1 MKKFHVG
8 IQLYGV
14 RKAMEADFEGTLK
27 AIAEMGYEYVE
38 FAGYY
43 GRTADEIKDILNK
56 YGLKCISVHQSIDFY
71 DEDPKK
77 AVEFLKS
84 FGVKY
89 SVIPWYQ
96 REKLAGSD
104 EWEASLSSFIKVAK
118 LLSENGMMLGYHNHD
133 FEFEKHDGK
142 YLHDYIFDG
151 IDKDLIVPELDTC
164 WVHYAGL
171 DPAKKIREFRG
182 RVEIV
187 HLKDFECR
195 ELGGGPAYDLIDSNG
210 EGLKKKTRE
219 DNGFVFRPL
228 GMGRQNFAE
237 ILTACEESGT
247 EVVIVEQDQTYDTP
261 ELEAAK
267 ISREYLKNTFGI

>member
-1 MKKFHVG
+1 MKKFKVG

-14 RKAMEADFEGTLK
+14 RNSMKADFEGTLK

-43 GRTADEIKDILNK
+43 GKISEEIKYILDK

-171 DPAKKIREFRG
+171 DPAKKIREFKG

-219 DNGFVFRPL
+219 DNEFVFRPL